1 MKKKNKKPA
10 KRPVLS
16 RTVSPQTSAVVN
28 SFLFYL
34 RTEKGLTENSI
45 VSYELDLFGLFSYI
59 KIEPTNIELE
69 DIVNYFNDLKEIG
82 ITNNTIA
89 RKRSTMRSFFSFLLA
104 EGIPI
109 CFQPDD
115 IPSMSYKQH
124 IPDILSVDEMLHLL
138 DSIPLNEPL
147 DIRNRAI
154 LELMY
159 ATGIRVSEMLNLT
172 VNDIFWEEELLRVFG
187 KGRKERLIPIASQSI
202 LYVRSYLDHIH
213 PILSRNK
220 PTTDLFLNYHGNKLT
235 RMGFWKILQKIAL
248 SGGIKKK
255 ISPHTIR
262 HSFATHL
269 LEAGANLRIVQ
280 TLLGH
285 TSINTTQ
292 IYTNIDLRFI
302 KENHSMFHPRA

>member
-1 MKKKNKKPA
+1 MNSRAISP
-10 KRPVLS
+10 LS
-16 RTVSPQTSAVVN
+16 LAAIN

-45 VSYELDLFGLFSYI
+45 MSYELDLLGFFDYI
-59 KIEPTNIELE
+59 KKEPGSIKLE

-89 RKRSTMRSFFSFLLA
+89 RKRSTIRSFFSFLIA
-104 EGIPI
+104 EDTPVN
-109 CFQPDD
+109 FQPDD
-115 IPSMSYKQH
+115 IPNLSYKQH
-124 IPDILSVDEMLHLL
+124 IPDILSVDEMLHML
-138 DSIPLNEPL
+138 DSIPLIDPL

-172 VNDIFWEEELLRVFG
+172 INDIFWEDELLRVFG
-187 KGRKERLIPIASQSI
+187 KGRKERLIPIASKSI
-202 LYVRSYLDHIH
+202 SYVRKYYDNIH
-213 PILSRNK
+213 PILSRAK
-220 PTTDLFLNYHGNKLT
+220 PTTFLFLNYNGEKLS
-235 RMGFWKILQKIAL
+235 RMGFWKILQKIAIIA
-248 SGGIKKK
+248 GIKKK

-302 KENHSMFHPRA
+302 KENHAMFHPRA